1 MGARRAPTRRG
12 RTPSPTRTS
21 RQAYSSAAS
30 YAPTDIG
37 RGMGANKTDSSIGV
51 LEAEFFAAMVLIAL
65 TIFTDTKASSDY
77 ASVMLAAM
85 KRGTMIIVLFF
96 LLAILSAAGPNA
108 GRAAKAFGALVI
120 VGLILAQAE
129 NGLFSMLDNFFKAD
143 WSSGGTSGTSDNP
156 GSGPSSANA
165 PTGQQKNVNTTGIG
179 ATGSNGSLGSDIQN
193 VNVGGLTIQN
203 IESGIG
209 SIVSQLPAAVQHA
222 TDPVSD
228 IPGLGAAIKKVLG
241 WL

>member
-1 MGARRAPTRRG
+1 
-12 RTPSPTRTS
+12 
-21 RQAYSSAAS
+21 
-30 YAPTDIG
+30 
-37 RGMGANKTDSSIGV
+37 
-51 LEAEFFAAMVLIAL
+51 
-65 TIFTDTKASSDY
+65 
-77 ASVMLAAM
+77 
-85 KRGTMIIVLFF
+85 
-96 LLAILSAAGPNA
+96 
-108 GRAAKAFGALVI
+108 VI

-143 WSSGGTSGTSDNP
+143 WSSGGTTGTSDSP

-165 PTGQQKNVNTTGIG
+165 AAGQQKNVNTTGIG
-179 ATGSNGSLGSDIQN
+179 DTGSNGSLGSDIQN

-209 SIVSQLPAAVQHA
+209 SIVSQLPAAAEHA